1 MSIKHRLIA
10 ALVRIYPAR
19 WREEYGAELSDVLQ
33 ADPLGSNT
41 IIDVFWN
48 GCWQRLRS
56 LELATIF
63 GLAAMLMIL
72 AAFAWNIAAP
82 QSYGSRWTTLLE
94 PSDMTF
100 PTITVRPFV
109 SELYVLFLVA
119 CGCVIHLQRGGR
131 PTRSGMAA
139 MKISFIA
146 GLPIMAAGVLMLLG
160 VMQATVLGPGDTPT
174 TFREHG
180 FAFTY
185 YSQHT
190 HSPAP
195 LSVLLAP
202 LARLPESW
210 IWGSV
215 GGVLG
220 RWISCR
226 RGWLRG
232 LTTAGVRK

>member
-1 MSIKHRLIA
+1 
-10 ALVRIYPAR
+10 
-19 WREEYGAELSDVLQ
+19 
-33 ADPLGSNT
+33 
-41 IIDVFWN
+41 
-48 GCWQRLRS
+48 
-56 LELATIF
+56 
-63 GLAAMLMIL
+63 
-72 AAFAWNIAAP
+72 
-82 QSYGSRWTTLLE
+82 
-94 PSDMTF
+94 
-100 PTITVRPFV
+100 
-109 SELYVLFLVA
+109 
-119 CGCVIHLQRGGR
+119 
-131 PTRSGMAA
+131 
-139 MKISFIA
+139 MKISLIA

-190 HSPAP
+190 HAPAP

-226 RGWLRG
+226 RARG
-232 LTTAGVRK
+232 LTTRSA

>member
-1 MSIKHRLIA
+1 MNIKHRLIA
-10 ALVRIYPAR
+10 ALIRLYPAR
-19 WREEYGAELSDVLQ
+19 WREEYGAELSGVLL
-33 ADPLGSNT
+33 AEPIGPGT
-41 IIDVFWN
+41 IIDVVWN
-48 GCWQRLRS
+48 GCGQRLRS

-63 GLAAMLMIL
+63 GLAAMLMVL
-72 AAFAWNIAAP
+72 VAFAWNIMAP
-82 QSYGSRWTTLLE
+82 PSYGSRWTTLLE
-94 PSDMTF
+94 PSGMTF

-131 PTRSGMAA
+131 PAKSGIAA

-160 VMQATVLGPGDTPT
+160 VMQATVLGPVDTS
-174 TFREHG
+174 
-180 FAFTY
+180 A
-185 YSQHT
+185 S
-190 HSPAP
+190 

-210 IWGSV
+210 IWGFV
-215 GGVLG
+215 GGALG

-226 RGWLRG
+226 RWWRSM
-232 LTTAGVRK
+232 LTTAGVSK